1 MADLNA
7 AGGASGLSDN
17 AAGAIAYLTF
27 IPAVCFLIMEPY
39 NKNSYIRFHAWQSI
53 LLFVAAVAV
62 DMALSFVLVFVL
74 AFSLY
79 LHVALWRL
87 IDLLWLAVWVVCVVN
102 AAQGKRFKLP
112 LIGNLAE
119 QQSNK

>member
-53 LLFVAAVAV
+53 MLFIVVVAV
-62 DMALSFVLVFVL
+62 RHGAEFCAGVCARVLPFPSSGYMAS
-74 AFSLY
+74 
-79 LHVALWRL
+79 
-87 IDLLWLAVWVVCVVN
+87 
-102 AAQGKRFKLP
+102 
-112 LIGNLAE
+112 
-119 QQSNK
+119 

>member
-53 LLFVAAVAV
+53 MLFIVVVAV
-62 DMALSFVLVFVL
+62 DMALSFVLVFAL
-74 AFSLY
+74 AFSLF
-79 LHVALWRL
+79 LHVAIWRL
-87 IDLLWLAVWVVCVVN
+87 IELLWFAVWLVCVVN

-112 LIGNLAE
+112 VIGSLAE
-119 QQSNK
+119 QQANK